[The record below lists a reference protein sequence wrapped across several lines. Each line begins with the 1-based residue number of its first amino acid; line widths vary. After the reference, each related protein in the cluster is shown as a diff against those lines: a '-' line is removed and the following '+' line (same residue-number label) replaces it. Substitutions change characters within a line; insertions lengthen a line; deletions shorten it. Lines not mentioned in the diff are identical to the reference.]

1 MADGKPVRVAVTL
14 GLDDDSFTE
23 IVGGELKLGD
33 QVILSEQSAAAAESR
48 PSRCRGC
55 SMTAPQM
62 SDAVIQIEDVTRT
75 YHVGDIDVHALAGV
89 DFTVE
94 RGEFV
99 AIMGSSGSGKSTLM
113 SILGCLD
120 RPSTGRY
127 LLDGIDVASLPE
139 PDLARIR
146 SERLGF
152 VFQSFNL
159 LSRTSAAENVALP
172 LLYSDGGK
180 SGSTTR
186 FARAQEALDR
196 LGLGDRAGN
205 TPGQLSGGQ
214 QQRVAIARALINSPS
229 LLLADEPTGNLDTRT
244 SHEIMQTLTQL
255 NREEGVTIV
264 LVTHEA
270 DIAAYANRTVTM
282 RDGRILTDERK
293 KSSIPATPPAATD
306 LSIFHPHSPAE
317 TASGATAFLGLRP
330 DDPGRG
336 GAGARAQQD
345 ALGADHAR
353 RLHRRRGVDRDG
365 GHRARRQRCR
375 AQAARK
381 PRHRPGRR
389 RPGSGDEH
397 GRPRRVGQ
405 RLDPDRHAT
414 PRQSGARTKRSGE
427 VAYLIRQPGQTEY
440 ASQNWTTT
448 IQGVTPNYPPIT
460 NWQIAA
466 GRGISTE
473 DQSSAA
479 LVAVIGQTVLNNL
492 FAPSDNPLGAVILV
506 KGVPLR
512 VIGTLVAKGQSTY
525 GQDQD
530 DLVMVP
536 FSTAETKVL
545 GVAAPTQAA
554 TTSAIFLPQPNPYDI
569 QPRLTGFVNQIYV
582 QARSPTQVQAAIAQ
596 VTATL
601 VRRHRIRPGDV
612 NDFAVRNLS
621 QIASAAEG
629 SSQVMALLLA
639 AVASISL
646 LVGGI
651 GIMNILLVSVTER
664 TREIG
669 LRMAIGARRLH
680 VLLQFL
686 TEAVFLSLVGGV
698 AGIIFGVAVSE
709 TISLVA
715 GWPTPISPTAILGGF
730 AFSAAVG
737 IFFGY
742 YPARKAARLD
752 PIEALRYE

>member
-1 MADGKPVRVAVTL
+1 
-14 GLDDDSFTE
+14 
-23 IVGGELKLGD
+23 
-33 QVILSEQSAAAAESR
+33 
-48 PSRCRGC
+48 
-55 SMTAPQM
+55 M
-62 SDAVIQIEDVTRT
+62 SDAVIAIEDVTRT
-75 YHVGDIDVHALAGV
+75 YHVGDIDVHALGGV
-89 DFTVE
+89 SLTIE

-113 SILGCLD
+113 AILGCLD

-159 LSRTSAAENVALP
+159 LSRTSAVENVALP
-172 LLYSDGGK
+172 LLYSDEGK
-180 SGSTTR
+180 SGRKGR
-186 FARAQEALDR
+186 FARAYEALDR
-196 LGLGDRAGN
+196 LGLADRAEN

-244 SHEIMQTLTQL
+244 SHEIMETLKQL
-255 NREEGVTIV
+255 NRDEGVTIV

-270 DIAAYANRTVTM
+270 DIAAYADRTVTM
-282 RDGRILTDERK
+282 RDGRILTDERRT
-293 KSSIPATPPAATD
+293 SSIGGTSPPAATD
-306 LSIFHPHSPAE
+306 LSIFRPHAPSAMK
-317 TASGATAFLGLRP
+317 TGAPLSWAFGRMILAAAVQALLRNKMRSVLTMLGVFVGVAALIAMVAVGQGANEAVKKQIESLGTNLVVVL
-330 DDPGRG
+330 PGAVTSMGARG
-336 GAGARAQQD
+336 GAGSASTLTVSDAQSIRRD
-345 ALGADHAR
+345 APA
-353 RLHRRRGVDRDG
+353 V
-365 GHRARRQRCR
+365 
-375 AQAARK
+375 
-381 PRHRPGRR
+381 
-389 RPGSGDEH
+389 
-397 GRPRRVGQ
+397 
-405 RLDPDRHAT
+405 
-414 PRQSGARTKRSGE
+414 GE
-427 VAYLIRQPGQTEY
+427 VAYLIRQMGQTQY
-440 ASQNWTTT
+440 ADHNWMTN
-448 IQGVTPNYPPIT
+448 IQGVTANYPPIT

-466 GRGISTE
+466 GRFITAE
-473 DQSSAA
+473 DEGSAA
-479 LVAVIGQTVLNNL
+479 LVVVIGQTVYRQL

-512 VIGTLVAKGQSTY
+512 VIGVLVAKGQSGF

-536 FSTAETKVL
+536 FRTAEAKVL
-545 GVAAPTQAA
+545 GVAAPTQPT
-554 TTSAIFLPQPNPYDI
+554 TTSAIFTPQPNPYGI
-569 QPRLTGFVNQIYV
+569 QPRMTGFVNQIYV
-582 QARSPTQVQAAIAQ
+582 QAEGEEQVAAAIQQ
-596 VTATL
+596 VTAIL
-601 VRRHRIRPGDV
+601 VRRHHIRPGDV
-612 NDFAVRNLS
+612 NDFSVRNLS
-621 QIASAAEG
+621 QIASAREG

-639 AVASISL
+639 SVASISL

-686 TEAVFLSLVGGV
+686 AEAVFLSLIGGV
-698 AGIIFGVAVSE
+698 AGIVFGIAVSE
-709 TISLVA
+709 TISVVA

-752 PIEALRYE
+752 PIDALRYE

>member
-1 MADGKPVRVAVTL
+1 MP
-14 GLDDDSFTE
+14 
-23 IVGGELKLGD
+23 
-33 QVILSEQSAAAAESR
+33 
-48 PSRCRGC
+48 
-55 SMTAPQM
+55 
-62 SDAVIQIEDVTRT
+62 DAVIAVEDVTRT
-75 YHVGDIDVHALAGV
+75 YHVGDIDVHALGGV
-89 DFTVE
+89 NLTIE

-113 SILGCLD
+113 AILGCLD
-120 RPSTGRY
+120 RPSTGHY
-127 LLDGIDVASLPE
+127 LFDGIDVAGLPE
-139 PDLARIR
+139 PELARIR

-172 LLYSDGGK
+172 LLYSDDGK
-180 SGSTTR
+180 SGRKAR
-186 FARAQEALDR
+186 FSRAHEALGR
-196 LGLGDRAGN
+196 LGLADRAAN

-244 SHEIMQTLTQL
+244 SHGIMETLKQL

-270 DIAAYANRTVTM
+270 DIAAYADRTVTM
-282 RDGRILTDERK
+282 RDGRILTDERRK
-293 KSSIPATPPAATD
+293 PGIGATAPPAATD
-306 LSIFHPHSPAE
+306 LSIFHPRAPAQMTRGAPLSWAFALMIL
-317 TASGATAFLGLRP
+317 TAAVQALARNKMRSALTMLGVFVGVAALIAMVAVGQGANEAVKKQIESLGTNLIVVVPGAVTAFGA
-330 DDPGRG
+330 RG
-336 GAGARAQQD
+336 GAGSASTLTVGDTQAI
-345 ALGADHAR
+345 R
-353 RLHRRRGVDRDG
+353 R
-365 GHRARRQRCR
+365 
-375 AQAARK
+375 
-381 PRHRPGRR
+381 
-389 RPGSGDEH
+389 E
-397 GRPRRVGQ
+397 
-405 RLDPDRHAT
+405 DPAV
-414 PRQSGARTKRSGE
+414 GE
-427 VAYLIRQPGQTEY
+427 VAYLIRQMGQTQY
-440 ASQNWTTT
+440 ADHNWMTN
-448 IQGVTPNYPPIT
+448 IQGITANYPPIT

-466 GRGISTE
+466 GRAITAE

-479 LVAVIGQTVLNNL
+479 LVAVIGQTVYRQL
-492 FAPSDNPLGAVILV
+492 FAGSDNPLGAVILV

-512 VIGTLVAKGQSTY
+512 VIGLLVAKGQTTF

-536 FSTAETKVL
+536 FSTAEAKVL
-545 GVAAPTQAA
+545 GVAAPTQPT
-554 TTSAIFLPQPNPYDI
+554 TTSAIFTPQPNPYGI

-582 QARSPTQVQAAIAQ
+582 QAASQSQVQAAIEQ

-601 VRRHRIRPGDV
+601 VRRHRIRPGDP

-621 QIASAAEG
+621 QIASAREG

-686 TEAVFLSLVGGV
+686 AEAVFLSLIGGM
-698 AGIIFGVAVSE
+698 AGIVFGVVVSE

>member
-1 MADGKPVRVAVTL
+1 
-14 GLDDDSFTE
+14 
-23 IVGGELKLGD
+23 
-33 QVILSEQSAAAAESR
+33 
-48 PSRCRGC
+48 
-55 SMTAPQM
+55 M
-62 SDAVIQIEDVTRT
+62 SDAVITVENVTRV
-75 YHVGDIDVHALAGV
+75 YHVGDIDVHALGGV
-89 DFTVE
+89 NLTIE

-127 LLDGIDVASLPE
+127 LFDGIDVASLPE
-139 PDLARIR
+139 PELARIR

-172 LLYSDGGK
+172 LLYSDEGK
-180 SGSTTR
+180 SGRKAR
-186 FARAQEALDR
+186 FARAQEALVR

-244 SHEIMQTLTQL
+244 SHEIMETLTRL

-264 LVTHEA
+264 LVTHES
-270 DIAAYANRTVTM
+270 DIATYADRTVTM
-282 RDGRILTDERK
+282 RDGYIVTDERK
-293 KSSIPATPPAATD
+293 KASIGGPAPPAAAD
-306 LSIFHPHSPAE
+306 LSIFHPHTPLE
-317 TASGATAFLGLRP
+317 TTSRAPLSWAFGLMILAAAAQALARNKMRSALTMLGVFIGVAALIAMVAIGQGANDAVRKQLASLGTDLLVVVPGAVTTFGA
-330 DDPGRG
+330 RG
-336 GAGARAQQD
+336 GSGSASTLTVSDAQTI
-345 ALGADHAR
+345 R
-353 RLHRRRGVDRDG
+353 R
-365 GHRARRQRCR
+365 
-375 AQAARK
+375 
-381 PRHRPGRR
+381 
-389 RPGSGDEH
+389 E
-397 GRPRRVGQ
+397 
-405 RLDPDRHAT
+405 DPAV
-414 PRQSGARTKRSGE
+414 GE
-427 VAYLIRQPGQTEY
+427 VAYLIRQNGQTEY
-440 ASQNWTTT
+440 ASQNWMTT
-448 IQGVTPNYPPIT
+448 IQGVTANYPPIT

-466 GRGISTE
+466 GRAISSE
-473 DQSSAA
+473 DQSTAA
-479 LVAVIGQTVLNNL
+479 LVAVIGQTVLHQL

-536 FSTAETKVL
+536 YSTAETKVL
-545 GVAAPTQAA
+545 GVAAPTQTA
-554 TTSAIFLPQPNPYDI
+554 TTSAIFLPQPNPYGI
-569 QPRLTGFVNQIYV
+569 QPRLTGFVNQIYI
-582 QARSPTQVQAAIAQ
+582 QAASASQIQAAIEQ

-601 VRRHRIRPGDV
+601 VRRHHIRPGDV
-612 NDFAVRNLS
+612 NDFGVRNLS

-646 LVGGI
+646 IVGGI

-669 LRMAIGARRLH
+669 LRMAIGARRVH

-686 TEAVFLSLVGGV
+686 AEAVFLSLIGGM
-698 AGIIFGVAVSE
+698 AGIVFGVAVSE
-709 TISLVA
+709 TISIVA